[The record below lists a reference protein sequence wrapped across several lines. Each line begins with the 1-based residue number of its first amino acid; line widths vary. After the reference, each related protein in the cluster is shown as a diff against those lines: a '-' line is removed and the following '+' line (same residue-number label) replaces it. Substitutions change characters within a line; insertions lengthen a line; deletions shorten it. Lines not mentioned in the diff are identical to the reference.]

1 MSVLNEVLKACDEY
15 KKNNDEPRFVIM
27 PATRARELLADLIE
41 LQGAD
46 CPKEVIETAHIEDDN
61 ELADAMSNLG
71 LYGVHIMVVTT
82 QIVIGG
88 WAENGHA

>member
-1 MSVLNEVLKACDEY
+1 
-15 KKNNDEPRFVIM
+15 
-27 PATRARELLADLIE
+27 
-41 LQGAD
+41 
-46 CPKEVIETAHIEDDN
+46 
-61 ELADAMSNLG
+61 MSNLG